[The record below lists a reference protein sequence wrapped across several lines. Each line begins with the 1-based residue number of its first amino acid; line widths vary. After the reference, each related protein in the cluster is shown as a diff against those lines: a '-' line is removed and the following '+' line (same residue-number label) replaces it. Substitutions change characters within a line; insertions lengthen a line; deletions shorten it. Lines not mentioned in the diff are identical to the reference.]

1 VATTLLALY
10 EPELWPDLAAFLQQ
24 LDTLTTPQAAAAA
37 LQVLHRRLGASGQED
52 YPNLLS
58 EVRQSCDRVAIL
70 ALVVVWPPGR
80 WPRCSPTATAPAC
93 WCGWPTWKPG
103 GRSCRGRY
111 PGSASRRCPARR
123 PAASTGRHRH
133 RDAGQPGLYLTELR
147 PDEADL
153 EAVLLELTAD
163 PPLEVTR

>member
-37 LQVLHRRLGASGQED
+37 LQVLHRRRGASRQED

-58 EVRQSCDRVAIL
+58 EVCQSCDRVAIL
-70 ALVVVWPPGR
+70 ARVVVWPPGR
-80 WPRCSPTATAPAC
+80 WPRCSPPAPAPAC
-93 WCGWPTWKPG
+93 WCGWPTWRPG
-103 GRSCRGRY
+103 GRSCTGA
-111 PGSASRRCPARR
+111 GIQAAPAGDGLRVAVP
-123 PAASTGRHRH
+123 PAQAATV
-133 RDAGQPGLYLTELR
+133 TELR